1 VLARAWDAGTEQL
14 VAPFYRNQVTA
25 DRARLA
31 AVTAMRE
38 GRDPVPP
45 DTVMTRLA
53 AAASRDADAFRAF
66 METVLCPALPQDVIE
81 RPA

>member
-53 AAASRDADAFRAF
+53 AAASRYADAFRAF